1 MAQSGENSGS
11 IPRYELGPLTLIHD
25 EDEDR
30 IVMHLNGV
38 VALPVGARVELVK
51 PDRDVYV
58 VGVRLLAPNPEG
70 DNAVYLCLDVS
81 KNKPE

>member
-1 MAQSGENSGS
+1 MVQGGEYSGS
-11 IPRYELGPLTLIHD
+11 IPRYKLGALPLIYD

-30 IVMHLNGV
+30 IVMHHNGAV
-38 VALPVGARVELVK
+38 ELPIGARFELLK

>member
-1 MAQSGENSGS
+1 MLQGVEYSGS
-11 IPRYELGPLTLIHD
+11 IPRYELGHLTFIHD

-30 IVMHLNGV
+30 IVTHLNGV
-38 VALPVGARVELVK
+38 VALPIGACVELVK
-51 PDRDVYV
+51 PNRDVYV

-70 DNAVYLCLDVS
+70 DNAAYLCLDVS